1 MDDAVDHRSIDAC
14 PRHAQHRQRT
24 KPSVS
29 GAMACKHSV
38 TKALRVADDAILI
51 CRGTRGRNGQSSV
64 ISWLI
69 RTTMMHLVEKEK
81 LQRANAA
88 LLKTAVCGG
97 LAACALGAAIY
108 DFGRW
113 FTALVD

>member
-1 MDDAVDHRSIDAC
+1 
-14 PRHAQHRQRT
+14 
-24 KPSVS
+24 
-29 GAMACKHSV
+29 MARKHSV

-51 CRGTRGRNGQSSV
+51 CTRNSWQEWPVERYFLAIGSYHRNR
-64 ISWLI
+64 L
-69 RTTMMHLVEKEK
+69 MMHLVEKEK

-108 DFGRW
+108 DIGRW

>member
-1 MDDAVDHRSIDAC
+1 
-14 PRHAQHRQRT
+14 
-24 KPSVS
+24 
-29 GAMACKHSV
+29 
-38 TKALRVADDAILI
+38 
-51 CRGTRGRNGQSSV
+51 
-64 ISWLI
+64 
-69 RTTMMHLVEKEK
+69 MMYLVEKEK

-113 FTALVD
+113 FTAWLD

>member
-1 MDDAVDHRSIDAC
+1 MDHLMV
-14 PRHAQHRQRT
+14 
-24 KPSVS
+24 
-29 GAMACKHSV
+29 
-38 TKALRVADDAILI
+38 
-51 CRGTRGRNGQSSV
+51 
-64 ISWLI
+64 
-69 RTTMMHLVEKEK
+69 HLVEMEK

-97 LAACALGAAIY
+97 LVCGGMAACALGAAIY

>member
-1 MDDAVDHRSIDAC
+1 M
-14 PRHAQHRQRT
+14 RT
-24 KPSVS
+24 
-29 GAMACKHSV
+29 GRDETIGLHS
-38 TKALRVADDAILI
+38 KA
-51 CRGTRGRNGQSSV
+51 GESSV
-64 ISWLI
+64 ISWLLDHMI
-69 RTTMMHLVEKEK
+69 RTRSMMHLVEKEK

-88 LLKTAVCGG
+88 LLKTVICGG

>member
-1 MDDAVDHRSIDAC
+1 
-14 PRHAQHRQRT
+14 
-24 KPSVS
+24 
-29 GAMACKHSV
+29 MARKHSV
-38 TKALRVADDAILI
+38 TKAFRVADDAILI
-51 CRGTRGRNGQSSV
+51 CRGTRGREWPVERYFLAIGSYDRNS
-64 ISWLI
+64 L
-69 RTTMMHLVEKEK
+69 MMHLVEKEK

-88 LLKTAVCGG
+88 LLKAAVCGG